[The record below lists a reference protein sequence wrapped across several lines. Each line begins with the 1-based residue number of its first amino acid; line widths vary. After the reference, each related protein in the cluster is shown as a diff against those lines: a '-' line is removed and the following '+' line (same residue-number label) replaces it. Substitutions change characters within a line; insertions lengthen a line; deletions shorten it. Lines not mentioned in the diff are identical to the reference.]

1 MMKTGMAYKDEEQA
15 EREPRSAGDEAAL
28 VGVILQGE
36 DHEHEDAASD
46 ELFKELAGFGQ
57 VVRWVSGENAGSGV
71 GGRWDRADIVAF
83 NSVDAVDVVGV
94 DDASCEKT
102 ANELTEDIERHA
114 SPWQL
119 AQDAAGE
126 GHGWAGVV
134 ISLSIAHRGKVDL
147 LEVSTAVTSD
157 IDTQHQSNAEAPV
170 DALPI
175 AIADAIRGAVGEVLA
190 KRDLSNTAATLWM
203 C

>member
-1 MMKTGMAYKDEEQA
+1 MRKIGMAYKDEEQA

-28 VGVILQGE
+28 VGVILEGE
-36 DHEHEDAASD
+36 NHEHEDAASD
-46 ELFKELAGFGQ
+46 ELFEELAGLGQ
-57 VVRWVSGENAGSGV
+57 IVRWVSGENAGGSV
-71 GGRWDRADIVAF
+71 GGWWHGADIVAF

-94 DDASCEKT
+94 DDASGEEA

-134 ISLSIAHRGKVDL
+134 ISFECCAER
-147 LEVSTAVTSD
+147 
-157 IDTQHQSNAEAPV
+157 QSR
-170 DALPI
+170 L
-175 AIADAIRGAVGEVLA
+175 
-190 KRDLSNTAATLWM
+190 T
-203 C
+203 